1 MASAVYRAER
11 PAGLGAAFAGLVA
24 FALAC
29 GIGLAFGEVQA
40 LVAAV
45 ALIAC
50 IAVFIDYRVG
60 AVLLIVL
67 TPISASDLFPHA
79 MFGVTGLQPLNL
91 ILAAT
96 LASFVLRGR
105 GLRSFLPKPLLWLYM
120 VPILAGGLIGMRH
133 VPDIPPL
140 FYDQMLISYI
150 DGLGYLRD
158 AAIRPLFLVITGL
171 LVGAAVTRTQK
182 PERFL
187 TPVIIAVWT
196 MSLLSIIY
204 VAASGMS
211 LGMLAGANERAFFT
225 TALGM
230 HANDLGRLYAVAYA
244 LLLFVWGETKDLK
257 LKSVLVLTMGVLAVA
272 LVLTFS
278 RGAFLGFAIVSA
290 LFVLWKFNA
299 RTLGIALLVAAIAL
313 PLMPGALW
321 DRLSIGFGGAGDAN
335 TVSAGRIDE
344 IWLPLMPEVW
354 HAQPFG
360 NGLDAILWSK
370 AMWAHAVLEV
380 THPHNAYLQSLFDL
394 GIVGTLLLLAYYWHV
409 GRGFRALGSNAY
421 LSPTLRG
428 FFQGALAGL
437 IAFLAAGMAGSSLR
451 PTAESGFLW
460 IAIGMM
466 YGVQARKPA
475 AARAP

>member
-1 MASAVYRAER
+1 MASAVYRAEH
-11 PAGLGAAFAGLVA
+11 PAGVGAAIVGLVA

-40 LVAAV
+40 LVASV
-45 ALIAC
+45 SLIAC
-50 IAVFIDYRVG
+50 VAVLADYRIG
-60 AVLLIVL
+60 AVLLIVV

-79 MFGVTGLQPLNL
+79 MFGITGLQPLNL

-96 LASFVLRGR
+96 LGSFLLRGR
-105 GLRSFLPKPLLWLYM
+105 GLRSFLPGPLLWLYV
-120 VPILAGGLIGMRH
+120 VPILAAGLIGMRH
-133 VPDIPPL
+133 VADIPPL
-140 FYDQMLISYI
+140 FYDDLLISYV

-158 AAIRPLFLVITGL
+158 AAIRPLFFVITGL
-171 LVGAAVTRTQK
+171 LVGAAVTRAQK
-182 PERFL
+182 PERFM

-204 VAASGMS
+204 VVASGIS
-211 LGMLAGANERAFFT
+211 LGMLASASERGFFT
-225 TALGM
+225 SALGM

-244 LLLFVWGETKDLK
+244 LLLFVWGETKDLR
-257 LKSVLVLTMGVLAVA
+257 LKTVLVATMAVLAVA

-290 LFVLWKFNA
+290 LFLRWKFNA

-321 DRLSIGFGGAGDAN
+321 DRLSVGFGGAGNAN
-335 TVSAGRIDE
+335 MVSAGRIDE
-344 IWLPLMPEVW
+344 IWLPLMPEILGAPPW
-354 HAQPFG
+354 G
-360 NGLDAILWSK
+360 NGVDAILWSK
-370 AMWAHAVLEV
+370 AMWAHTVLEV
-380 THPHNAYLQSLFDL
+380 THPHNAYLQSLLDM

-409 GRGFRALGSNAY
+409 ARGFRALGSNAY

-437 IAFLAAGMAGSSLR
+437 IALLAAGMAGSSLR
-451 PTAESGFLW
+451 PTAESTFLW

-466 YGVQARKPA
+466 YGIQARSPA
-475 AARAP
+475 AKAT